1 MAETEKNSEKRITLK
16 TLRQWVTESKRFAML
31 TCYDA
36 TTAKLFWQAGVKVML
51 VGDSAGQVILGHDS
65 TIPASMPF
73 MLEIT
78 KAVRRGAPKAL
89 IMADM
94 PFGSYQCGDDE
105 AMKHAVA
112 FLKEADADLVKLEVD
127 ADDVPLVHRMARA
140 GVPVVAHLGS
150 RPQHFKAE
158 GGYVAAGREDWEVE
172 LLVESSRKM
181 IEAGATALLIEAV
194 PDVVSRRVVERAI
207 HPATGRAVPVIGCG
221 AGPLCHGHVVVMQD
235 IMGMTSW
242 QPAFAKPLSDVGE
255 QIKLTAATFVEQV
268 ETGEYLKDGS
278 PYWR

>member
-1 MAETEKNSEKRITLK
+1 MSATPSNEDKRITLK
-16 TLRQWVTESKRFAML
+16 TLRRWVESSQRFAML

-65 TIPASMPF
+65 TIPATMPF

-94 PFGSYQCGDDE
+94 PFGSYHCGDDA
-105 AMKHAVA
+105 AMQHAVS
-112 FLKEADADLVKLEVD
+112 FVKDADADLVKLEVD
-127 ADDVPLVHRMARA
+127 ADDAGLVHRMSRA
-140 GVPVVAHLGS
+140 GVPVVAHIGS
-150 RPQHFKAE
+150 RPQHYKAE

-172 LLVESSRKM
+172 LLVETASRM
-181 IEAGATALLIEAV
+181 IEAGATALLLEAV

-207 HPATGRAVPVIGCG
+207 HPATGKVVPVIGCG

-242 QPAFAKPLSDVGE
+242 QPAFAKPLASVGDAM
-255 QIKLTAATFVEQV
+255 KDAAARYVEQV
-268 ETGEYLKDGS
+268 EKGEYLKDGS
-278 PYWR
+278 PYG